1 MNITRKILYN
11 LFKDIAEK
19 HLQIHSFFWGDV
31 PDAFGRQDIIFPL
44 MIVTPNS
51 VSMNLGE
58 VSHSY
63 TVTILDRLIDG
74 DTNKVDVDSDCFQYY
89 RDVVAQLDRL
99 NQVEFGIEFPMTPE
113 PVQDVSPHLCY
124 GFQGEMLINVDEN
137 YDQCAV
143 PSEPINFDPTL
154 VCLPASYV
162 VKYTNDVII
171 EQGTIPSGGSVV
183 VIVPDAPT
191 CLDATWELR
200 DTDGVLIDSGAIPSG
215 GSATIVAP
223 DGVVDVRDTDG
234 NTLYSVSVVSGGSA
248 IQVVGDSSI
257 EVRNS
262 LNAVVDSGV
271 VKAQGSGVFN
281 APDATFFIN
290 SVQVRTAPSNGSAS
304 IEVRRNSGS
313 TQVGSLQGQFWRVGN
328 SVVNVNKSDG
338 ALISART
345 VAAEDT
351 ATYNVADSVIENSDS
366 SYTANVKATEG
377 LILPDQTIEVN
388 TVNEGSIP
396 SVGTIEIDITDGTNP
411 VTPNDVTIVGRKV
424 TVEVPSGGGSYD
436 LDLVD
441 RFGNAFPTKQVTANA
456 TWDLRTLTPFDF
468 ADLFLNQLSSP
479 SSTIQTAIIELVAD
493 LAAANLWDKFH
504 SIHPLVN
511 GNANDHALNLKYPFK
526 NAYSNLAYFEGSPT
540 HNSNG
545 ITTNGSNNGMIIPIN
560 PFSYQTS
567 SDQFGMSCY
576 SRTNGASGGGNAIS
590 FDMGSTLNGY
600 AQYNALSLRD
610 TSNSHI
616 AALGGS
622 NFVYY
627 NNGGYTGDTLGLFS
641 IVKNGTNGAISR
653 NGTILTG
660 GTAAAISLTA
670 FRRTSAIA
678 LGGVFFD
685 STGILTGR
693 VARNYAYAATMKLF
707 NMTQETDHYT
717 AVQKYQT
724 TLGRN
729 V

>member
-1 MNITRKILYN
+1 MQITRKILYN

-74 DTNKVDVDSDCFQYY
+74 DVNKVDVDSDCFQYY

-99 NQVEFGIEFPMTPE
+99 NQVDFGIEFPMTPE

-143 PSEPINFDPTL
+143 PSEPISFDPTL

-200 DTDGVLIDSGAIPSG
+200 DTDGVLIDSGTIPSG

-248 IQVVGDSSI
+248 IQVVGDSSV

-262 LNAVVDSGV
+262 LNVVVDSGV
-271 VKAQGSGVFN
+271 VKAEGSGVFN
-281 APDATFFIN
+281 APDATFTIN
-290 SVQVRTAPSNGSAS
+290 GDASFSPIPSAGAENVLVENTNG
-304 IEVRRNSGS
+304 
-313 TQVGSLQGQFWRVGN
+313 TPVGAFDGN
-328 SVVNVNKSDG
+328 SNSW
-338 ALISART
+338 
-345 VAAEDT
+345 
-351 ATYNVADSVIENSDS
+351 VI
-366 SYTANVKATEG
+366 
-377 LILPDQTIEVN
+377 PDQTIEVN

-424 TVEVPSGGGSYD
+424 TVEVPSGGGSPSGVQFQFPIPIQRTSYRTGDEGWRVQNGWYD
-436 LDLVD
+436 YTPPAMPKVVAELDYTST
-441 RFGNAFPTKQVTANA
+441 N
-456 TWDLRTLTPFDF
+456 W
-468 ADLFLNQLSSP
+468 ADTLSSP
-479 SSTIQTAIIELVAD
+479 LIVNGVSSTDRFVDAFGAKIAGSASVVIDKLQGVAFTRTVINKANWNAAIDDALTYSITVNSITFSDWYLIGLNDILPTTRMEAGVAFTQLIDLSASLLFFSTNVYTATTNPANTSQMWHVVFSGRNYTAI
-493 LAAANLWDKFH
+493 DKTF
-504 SIHPLVN
+504 
-511 GNANDHALNLKYPFK
+511 
-526 NAYSNLAYFEGSPT
+526 
-540 HNSNG
+540 G
-545 ITTNGSNNGMIIPIN
+545 I
-560 PFSYQTS
+560 
-567 SDQFGMSCY
+567 
-576 SRTNGASGGGNAIS
+576 
-590 FDMGSTLNGY
+590 
-600 AQYNALSLRD
+600 
-610 TSNSHI
+610 
-616 AALGGS
+616 
-622 NFVYY
+622 
-627 NNGGYTGDTLGLFS
+627 
-641 IVKNGTNGAISR
+641 
-653 NGTILTG
+653 
-660 GTAAAISLTA
+660 
-670 FRRTSAIA
+670 SAIYVHDA
-678 LGGVFFD
+678 KNL
-685 STGILTGR
+685 I
-693 VARNYAYAATMKLF
+693 
-707 NMTQETDHYT
+707 T
-717 AVQKYQT
+717 AP
-724 TLGRN
+724 
-729 V
+729 

>member
-143 PSEPINFDPTL
+143 PSEPISFDPTL

-262 LNAVVDSGV
+262 LNVLVDSGV
-271 VKAQGSGVFN
+271 VKAEGSGVFN
-281 APDATFFIN
+281 APDATFTIN
-290 SVQVRTAPSNGSAS
+290 GDASFSPIPSGGAENVLVENTNG
-304 IEVRRNSGS
+304 
-313 TQVGSLQGQFWRVGN
+313 TPVGAFDGN
-328 SVVNVNKSDG
+328 SNSW
-338 ALISART
+338 
-345 VAAEDT
+345 
-351 ATYNVADSVIENSDS
+351 VI
-366 SYTANVKATEG
+366 
-377 LILPDQTIEVN
+377 PDQTIEVN
-388 TVNEGSIP
+388 TVNEGAIP
-396 SVGTIEIDITDGTNP
+396 SVGTIEIDITDGVNP

-424 TVEVPSGGGSYD
+424 TVEVPPQLRDIFIKGLFKAGSD
-436 LDLVD
+436 
-441 RFGNAFPTKQVTANA
+441 TME
-456 TWDLRTLTPFDF
+456 TLTIDSDSAGTYTSISDDGSSGSITLSKNGGAF
-468 ADLFLNQLSSP
+468 AAFSSP
-479 SSTIQTAIIELVAD
+479 LALVA
-493 LAAANLWDKFH
+493 
-504 SIHPLVN
+504 
-511 GNANDHALNLKYPFK
+511 
-526 NAYSNLAYFEGSPT
+526 T
-540 HNSNG
+540 
-545 ITTNGSNNGMIIPIN
+545 
-560 PFSYQTS
+560 
-567 SDQFGMSCY
+567 
-576 SRTNGASGGGNAIS
+576 
-590 FDMGSTLNGY
+590 
-600 AQYNALSLRD
+600 
-610 TSNSHI
+610 
-616 AALGGS
+616 
-622 NFVYY
+622 
-627 NNGGYTGDTLGLFS
+627 DTLD
-641 IVKNGTNGAISR
+641 VKRTVDTAAGFFK
-653 NGTILTG
+653 LTG
-660 GTAAAISLTA
+660 T
-670 FRRTSAIA
+670 
-678 LGGVFFD
+678 
-685 STGILTGR
+685 
-693 VARNYAYAATMKLF
+693 Y
-707 NMTQETDHYT
+707 
-717 AVQKYQT
+717 
-724 TLGRN
+724 
-729 V
+729 